1 MNELVFLTE
10 RRMSILWNEGWLKMS
25 SFEVRRNS
33 DVPILFIE
41 FCKGCV
47 YVHVRTRSM
56 LWENK
61 FQSFLLQHLPPS
73 SQACCF
79 HFFLFPPSW
88 CGVCPSPIQ
97 RYSARSILCM
107 EKLTGKNFYQWA
119 ALHWLR
125 SATGGPW
132 RQTEGTPLTVPLQ
145 SHLGPVMSLSK
156 GQACVT
162 AALCVWQ
169 FSPRGSGSVPN
180 SPFSGPGPVSPV
192 LTLSQG
198 AALTPVVSSQLS
210 KGTLY

>member
-1 MNELVFLTE
+1 
-10 RRMSILWNEGWLKMS
+10 MS

-41 FCKGCV
+41 FCKECV

-107 EKLTGKNFYQWA
+107 EKLTCKNFYQWA

-162 AALCVWQ
+162 AAL
-169 FSPRGSGSVPN
+169 SV
-180 SPFSGPGPVSPV
+180 
-192 LTLSQG
+192 
-198 AALTPVVSSQLS
+198 
-210 KGTLY
+210 